1 MPKGGRK
8 AALFF
13 YDPAMLRSSLLIS
26 LILCLSCATAPTPTP
41 QEENFYTLWLKGTAS
56 LERGDAAAAVEP
68 LTRAARDF
76 PQHPGFVY
84 PLARALALTGDR
96 DAALTHLE
104 RVVAMRFGYG
114 APEEPAFQSLR
125 DDPRFQDLVRRIE
138 RARAPVVKGKVAVT
152 LEERD
157 LIAEGIAFDPRRE
170 VLYVGSIHKRKIV
183 AVDRDGRV
191 YDFVEEGRDGL
202 GQVLGMKVDDARRQ
216 LVVCANRPDASGVFW
231 FDLASGKLVR
241 SQLVAATRKH
251 LFNDLVVTA
260 RGDVLVTDSEEGT
273 LYRIAAGG
281 GEPERL
287 FPPGSFIYPNGI
299 ALSPDEKR
307 LYVAHFR
314 GMSLVDPKSR
324 QAAPLKHPEDVTL
337 VGIDGL
343 YFHEGRLLA
352 VQNGVEPVRVVE
364 MRLNESQDAVVS
376 VRELEARSP
385 ALEIPTTGSPAGDSF
400 YLLANAQLGALDEN
414 NRLRPDAKLAPV
426 VILEIPFRAQSRAV
440 PPPYA
445 RRDPEPGR

>member
-1 MPKGGRK
+1 
-8 AALFF
+8 
-13 YDPAMLRSSLLIS
+13 MLRSSLLIS
-26 LILCLSCATAPTPTP
+26 LILCLSCATAPAPP
-41 QEENFYTLWLKGTAS
+41 PKAAEENFYTLWLKGTAA
-56 LERGDAAAAVEP
+56 LEKGGHAAAVEP
-68 LTRAARDF
+68 LSKAARDF

-96 DAALTHLE
+96 EGALTQLE
-104 RVVAMRFGYG
+104 RVVAMGFGYG

-125 DDPRFQDLVRRIE
+125 GDPRFQDLVRRIE
-138 RARAPVVKGKVAVT
+138 RSRAPVVNGKVAVT

-170 VLYVGSIHKRKIV
+170 VLYVGSIHKRKIF
-183 AVDRDGRV
+183 AADSNGRI

-216 LVVCANRPDASGVFW
+216 LVVCANPGPDGPAASGVFW
-231 FDLASGKLVR
+231 FELGTGKLVR
-241 SQLVAATRKH
+241 SQFVETSRKH
-251 LFNDLVVTA
+251 LFNDLVVTGK
-260 RGDVLVTDSEEGT
+260 GDVLLTDSEEGT
-273 LYRIAAGG
+273 LYRIAAEG

-299 ALSPDEKR
+299 ALSPDERR

-314 GMSLVDPKSR
+314 GMSFVDLESR
-324 QAAPLKHPEDVTL
+324 QATPLKHPENITL
-337 VGIDGL
+337 VGVDGL

-352 VQNGVEPVRVVE
+352 VQNSVEPVRVVE
-364 MRLNESQDAVVS
+364 IRLNASLDAVEAL
-376 VRELEARSP
+376 RELEARSP
-385 ALEIPTTGSPAGDSF
+385 ALEIPTTGSPAGNSF

-426 VILEIPFRAQSRAV
+426 VILEIPLPSRSQARAV
-440 PPPYA
+440 LPPYA
-445 RRDPEPGR
+445 HLDPEPER